1 MPISF
6 VRTVLPAVP
15 GLREVDVVEGQ
26 DEYTTEVGAMVEV
39 VEEAEGGL
47 QQLRK
52 LVVSATSGAHNSAY
66 WYNTFRSQTIVLFR
80 TTRASLYGK
89 FIPGAIM

>member
-1 MPISF
+1 MAMPISF
-6 VRTVLPAVP
+6 VPTVLPAVP

-47 QQLRK
+47 QQFRK
-52 LVVSATSGAHNSAY
+52 LAMSTPLVHITPPNGITHLEVKS
-66 WYNTFRSQTIVLFR
+66 
-80 TTRASLYGK
+80 
-89 FIPGAIM
+89 